1 VTGATPGQLTWGLF
15 LNTGIIGGSFL
26 GAMLSGDFR
35 LRWPR
40 QKAVYLRVLAGGLL
54 MGYGAGLASACAIG
68 GFFTAVPSLGL
79 NGFAFGG
86 SILLGALV
94 GLQVIKR
101 LG

>member
-1 VTGATPGQLTWGLF
+1 MTWGLF

-26 GAMLSGDFR
+26 AAMLSGDFK

-40 QKAVYLRVLAGGLL
+40 QKAVYVRIITGGLL

-79 NGFAFGG
+79 NGFAFGA
-86 SILLGALV
+86 SLLLGALA
-94 GLQVIKR
+94 GLQIIKR
-101 LG
+101 IG

>member
-1 VTGATPGQLTWGLF
+1 MTWGLF
-15 LNTGIIGGSFL
+15 LNTGVVGGAFL
-26 GAMLSGDFR
+26 AAMISGDFR
-35 LRWPR
+35 VRWPR
-40 QKAVYLRVLAGGLL
+40 QGSVYIRVLAGGLL

-86 SILLGALV
+86 AILLGALA

-101 LG
+101 IG

>member
-1 VTGATPGQLTWGLF
+1 M
-15 LNTGIIGGSFL
+15 NTGVVGGAFL
-26 GAMLSGDFR
+26 AAMISGDFK

-40 QKAVYLRVLAGGLL
+40 QTSVYIRVLSGGLL

-86 SILLGALV
+86 SILLGALA

-101 LG
+101 IG